1 MQITVTIKNVY
12 GNELIYPACDT
23 ARGFTDLLATKTL
36 TRRHIEGIKALGYAV
51 IVAQAAPAT
60 L

>member
-1 MQITVTIKNVY
+1 MQITVTIKSVY
-12 GNELIYPACDT
+12 GNQMIYPACDT
-23 ARGFTDLLATKTL
+23 ARGFTDLLNTKTL
-36 TRRHIEGIKALGYAV
+36 TMRHIEGIKALGYAV